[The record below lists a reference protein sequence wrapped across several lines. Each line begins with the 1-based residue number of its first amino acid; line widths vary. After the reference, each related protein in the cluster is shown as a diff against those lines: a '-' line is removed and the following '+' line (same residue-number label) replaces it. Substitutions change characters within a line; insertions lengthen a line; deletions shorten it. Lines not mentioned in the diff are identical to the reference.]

1 MFIIVPVQYKH
12 FSVRLE
18 WMSFDNKVTYYS
30 PIGDE
35 HIAGNNGQKIM
46 YANNTLNVD
55 FLRPSKSI
63 PM

>member
-1 MFIIVPVQYKH
+1 
-12 FSVRLE
+12 
-18 WMSFDNKVTYYS
+18 MSFDNKVTYYS